1 MQNQFRTAKHNL
13 RNLLVW
19 FCMDIIPSNEAKGNS
34 SMRAGSRTIDEDPRL
49 SEDFELNDGQEDRQF
64 IRALAR
70 GLEVLRAFRPGETVL
85 GNQEI
90 ASRTGLKKP
99 TVARITH
106 TLTTLGYLTRL
117 RQLEKYQLGAP
128 VLALGYAAVSAQ
140 AICERVR
147 PAMQQLAEYI
157 RGSVAIG
164 HRDRLSLIYIQ
175 HCRSRST
182 ITLRMDVGTR
192 VPLATTAIGRAFL
205 MALPESERSYLV
217 GHIRAARPSLWP
229 KVSEGLDRAT
239 AEYAEHGYCS
249 SFGDWQRDVW
259 ALGTV
264 VPAQDGAA
272 LLGLNCCVPAFSVE
286 PKRIREEFAP
296 RLLAL
301 AAHIAQESGQAS

>member
-1 MQNQFRTAKHNL
+1 MRVGRGRTTDEEP
-13 RNLLVW
+13 LLA
-19 FCMDIIPSNEAKGNS
+19 EA
-34 SMRAGSRTIDEDPRL
+34 
-49 SEDFELNDGQEDRQF
+49 FEEGEGTEDRQF

-90 ASRTGLKKP
+90 AQRTGLKKP

-106 TLTTLGYLTRL
+106 TLTSLGYLTRL
-117 RQLEKYQLGAP
+117 KHLEKYQLGAP
-128 VLALGYAAVSAQ
+128 VLALGYAAVAAQ
-140 AICERVR
+140 AVCERVR

-205 MALPESERSYLV
+205 MALPEAERSFLV
-217 GHIRAARPSLWP
+217 EHIRDARPSLWP
-229 KVSEGLDRAT
+229 KISEGLDHA
-239 AEYAEHGYCS
+239 AEEYAAHGYCS

-259 ALGTV
+259 ALGTA
-264 VPAQDGAA
+264 VPAQDGGA
-272 LLGLNCCVPAFSVE
+272 LLGLNCCVPAFAVE
-286 PKRIREEFAP
+286 PKRMREEFAP

-301 AAHIAQESGQAS
+301 AAHIAQDAGQAH